1 MKIMNGERL
10 KKVFA
15 FIFPDRHFNRSLRIL
30 VVTNSIFVFIMGLFA
45 PYYAVFIQN
54 IGGTIAFAGFAWAIF
69 SIVAGVLILLF
80 SSWELKMKEPELLL
94 AFGYILRG
102 GVFISYAFM
111 TSLPQLIVTQIIWG
125 VAVALSTPA
134 FDSLYASHTDKEASI
149 AQWGGWEG
157 IAAIMTGVGALIG
170 GIVIQ
175 NFGYQAVFIAMAAI
189 SFGLGAYIWKQPR
202 DLL

>member
-1 MKIMNGERL
+1 MNGEKL

-15 FIFPDRHFNRSLRIL
+15 FIFPDRRFNRGLRVL
-30 VVTNSIFVFIMGLFA
+30 VATNAIFVFIMGLFA

-54 IGGTIAFAGFAWAIF
+54 IGGSIAFAGLSWAIF

-80 SSWELKMKEPELLL
+80 SSWELKIKEPELLL
-94 AFGYILRG
+94 ALGYLLRG

-111 TSLPQLIVTQIIWG
+111 ASLPQLMVTQVIWG
-125 VAVALSTPA
+125 ISAALGTPA

-157 IAAIMTGVGALIG
+157 IAAIMTGAGALIG

-175 NFGYQAVFIAMAAI
+175 NFGYKAVFIAMAAI

>member
-1 MKIMNGERL
+1 MSQEKI
-10 KKVFA
+10 KQVFA
-15 FIFPDRHFNRSLRIL
+15 FVFPDRHLNRSLRIL
-30 VVTNSIFVFIMGLFA
+30 VVSNSIFVFIMGLFA

-54 IGGTIAFAGFAWAIF
+54 IGGSIAFAGFAWAIF

-80 SSWELKMKEPELLL
+80 SSWELKIKEPELLL
-94 AFGYILRG
+94 ALGYLLRG

-111 TSLPQLIVTQIIWG
+111 TSLPQLIVTQVIWG
-125 VAVALSTPA
+125 VAVALGTPA

-157 IAAIMTGVGALIG
+157 IAAIMTGAGALIG
-170 GIVIQ
+170 GLVIQ
-175 NFGYQAVFIAMAAI
+175 SFGYGAVFIGMALI
-189 SFGLGAYIWKQPR
+189 SFGLGVYIWKQPR